1 MARIQYGRTFKTR
14 KGRVG
19 RYKYVNGRR
28 VAFISSRPRKQ
39 RWERKHGK
47 RSFYPKLG
55 SKANRFRR

>member
-1 MARIQYGRTFKTR
+1 MARVTYGKKFRTR
-14 KGRVG
+14 RGRYG
-19 RYKYVNGRR
+19 SYKYVNGRR

-39 RWERKHGK
+39 PWERKHGK